1 MRVNILS
8 KYIGI
13 LFGAIILLPFKLKPI
28 LVFLFCVFSFFLF
41 FKKEEKENSKLIFK
55 KIFILNLVL
64 VAYILS
70 LFYSSNLSRAFD
82 YLIRS
87 LPFLIL
93 PLSFSILSNENKKI
107 FAHWFLMTY
116 IITNA
121 IYVIL
126 MIIYIL
132 HLGYLSSSNDL
143 YYYYSYI
150 TYEFYSLSDHPIYLS
165 TQFALAIFFLINSKF
180 IKVIK
185 IGLFVILI
193 TGIFF
198 LSRKGVIF
206 SFVIVLSFYLFQI
219 LKSKKIFLIVFGF
232 IFLGFIS
239 SMFVPEI
246 RMRYEEIFEKKV
258 IYNEETSTGI
268 RTILWKNSL
277 ELIQK
282 KLFLGYGIGDSQDV
296 LSKKVEE
303 NGFFKI
309 AKKKSNCHNQYLQF
323 LLSIGVIGLF
333 FFFITI
339 SYYFIQFKKRGDL
352 RATMILIF
360 FLLLFTTESF
370 LDRQNGIIIFTTFMS
385 ILIFIDN
392 KKEDLV

>member
-1 MRVNILS
+1 
-8 KYIGI
+8 
-13 LFGAIILLPFKLKPI
+13 
-28 LVFLFCVFSFFLF
+28 
-41 FKKEEKENSKLIFK
+41 
-55 KIFILNLVL
+55 
-64 VAYILS
+64 
-70 LFYSSNLSRAFD
+70 
-82 YLIRS
+82 
-87 LPFLIL
+87 
-93 PLSFSILSNENKKI
+93 
-107 FAHWFLMTY
+107 MTY

-150 TYEFYSLSDHPIYLS
+150 TYEFYFLSDHPIYLS
-165 TQFALAIFFLINSKF
+165 TQFALAVFFLIYSKF
-180 IKVIK
+180 IKVLK
-185 IGLFVILI
+185 IVLFVILI

-206 SFVIVLSFYLFQI
+206 SFVIVISFYLFQT

-246 RMRYEEIFEKKV
+246 RMRYEEIFDKKKI

-282 KLFLGYGIGDSQDV
+282 KPLLGYGIGDSHDV
-296 LSKKVEE
+296 LCKRIEE
-303 NGFFKI
+303 KGFLKI

-323 LLSIGVIGLF
+323 LLSIGIVGLF
-333 FFFITI
+333 FFFSTI
-339 SYYFIQFKKRGDL
+339 FYCFLQFKKRGDL
-352 RATMILIF
+352 RAITILIF

-392 KKEDLV
+392 KKKDLV